1 MIAENDIDEAREE
14 KIVAI
19 YKRTLTFYIVIIT
32 TLIAD
37 VYYINVFPLAV
48 MNIAVI
54 AVVSYLFIQLIK
66 DTRFFV
72 EKG

>member
-1 MIAENDIDEAREE
+1 MMSENEVDEAREE
-14 KIVAI
+14 KIVSI

-37 VYYINVFPLAV
+37 LFYINVLVLAV
-48 MNIAVI
+48 LNVVIIAL
-54 AVVSYLFIQLIK
+54 VSYLFIQLIK